1 MEDDEKRHA
10 VSIDRY
16 NMIQFAK
23 NPISS
28 CNLVIISIIYLLAIG
43 VSFPLSYYG
52 VEESSCNLELNYK
65 YHLIYLGL
73 IVLFLLPT
81 DVYAFI
87 FKERV

>member
-1 MEDDEKRHA
+1 
-10 VSIDRY
+10 
-16 NMIQFAK
+16 MIQFAK

-28 CNLVIISIIYLLAIG
+28 CNMVVISITYMLAIG

-52 VEESSCNLELNYK
+52 VGDHSCNLKINYRF
-65 YHLIYLGL
+65 HLIYLGL

-87 FKERV
+87 FKERVQEILLSQSGSSTAAL